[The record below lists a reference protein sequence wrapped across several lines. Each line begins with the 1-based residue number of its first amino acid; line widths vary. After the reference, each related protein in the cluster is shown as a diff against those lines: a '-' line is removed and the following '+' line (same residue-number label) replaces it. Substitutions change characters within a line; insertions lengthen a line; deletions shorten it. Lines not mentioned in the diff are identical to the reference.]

1 MVYPHG
7 VISYMTVLF
16 PGVHRLSKGVGVTS
30 NFRWQNDDMND
41 VPYLGFSN
49 IRYHHPKFSQHGDLV
64 PRICAP
70 LTFSV
75 A

>member
-1 MVYPHG
+1 VVYPHG